1 MVLDVE
7 MPSKVRTEDLST
19 TNTGRVFAA
28 FVRYAPLWTT
38 RVDSGYRV
46 GYPAR
51 AEPIAACTS
60 PGSFRAL
67 NDSGRFARHA
77 TFDKRNPRFAMTRR
91 HRTSHSAGRPLMT
104 RSTLN
109 ALTQDC
115 LTQSDPQ
122 SETHLREQTRDHA
135 PDYAREHTLPFNSD
149 SPEWTRVGRSRAEAE
164 LRMTQLVKTLE
175 SEVIPRLLEAHR
187 VAPTG
192 LLPAVSLCPPPTA
205 AEVAAFAKLVL
216 GHDDVPVNE
225 CISDIRRKG
234 MSVEMVYLDL
244 LAPVAK
250 YLGDLWMDDRC
261 DFTEVTVGLGRLQHL
276 LQELSPAFGG
286 EVQFPANARRT
297 LLMPAPGDQH
307 TFGLAMVAEFFGRS
321 GWEVASGNI
330 SSPTNAVDMARSEWF
345 DVIGFSVGSETRL
358 DWLRDCIATVRQVSR
373 NKNVGIM
380 VGGPVFLENPEH
392 VAQVGAD
399 CTAADAKDAPI
410 QAEILIGKRVLT
422 R

>member
-1 MVLDVE
+1 
-7 MPSKVRTEDLST
+7 
-19 TNTGRVFAA
+19 
-28 FVRYAPLWTT
+28 
-38 RVDSGYRV
+38 
-46 GYPAR
+46 
-51 AEPIAACTS
+51 
-60 PGSFRAL
+60 
-67 NDSGRFARHA
+67 
-77 TFDKRNPRFAMTRR
+77 
-91 HRTSHSAGRPLMT
+91 MT

-109 ALTQDC
+109 ALAQDC
-115 LTQSDPQ
+115 LTQPDSQ
-122 SETHLREQTRDHA
+122 SETHLREQARDHTREQT
-135 PDYAREHTLPFNSD
+135 REHTLPFNSD
-149 SPEWTRVGRSRAEAE
+149 SPEWTRAGRSRAEAE

-192 LLPAVSLCPPPTA
+192 LLPVVSLCPPPTA

-216 GHDDVPVNE
+216 GHDDVPINE

-380 VGGPVFLENPEH
+380 VGGPVFLENPEY